1 MCLVCDLTFDRIQK
15 INQHILKD
23 LLCCL
28 NKWTK
33 MQRCTNVSLRIN
45 VVTLFNH
52 EGAEEALHND
62 SCEVFFLYFF
72 KIKAIKHFSETE

>member
-1 MCLVCDLTFDRIQK
+1 
-15 INQHILKD
+15 
-23 LLCCL
+23 
-28 NKWTK
+28 

-62 SCEVFFLYFF
+62 SCEVFFYTSSKL
-72 KIKAIKHFSETE
+72 KL